1 MALPLSPNKLSLCT
15 STLGQKFPALNMYI
29 NVKDNLKVGWR
40 VRLAKFEQ
48 ETIDFEVFFF
58 CFAKLESKCTIGPA
72 RAVGVQNFH

>member
-1 MALPLSPNKLSLCT
+1 
-15 STLGQKFPALNMYI
+15 MYI